1 MTQYVVY
8 LKKKK
13 RKLFTQILKIKLPP
27 CCVSHVLISY
37 AEHICPVV
45 LCSSGGEISDQTL
58 HLGV

>member
-1 MTQYVVY
+1 MNQYAVY
-8 LKKKK
+8 LKKENY
-13 RKLFTQILKIKLPP
+13 LILKIKLPP
-27 CCVSHVLISY
+27 CCVSRVLISY